1 MCSFS
6 ISGSANATGAAYP
19 QNVYRTFTYD
29 TVTGQQLRLAN
40 LCEISPQLVSLYRRR
55 FREQAPEEQAN
66 LLDRYTDEQ
75 LLEELRNADQTGSLL
90 QSYLTTDG
98 IGIVFPT
105 GDNMDQRIQTIL

>member
-1 MCSFS
+1 M
-6 ISGSANATGAAYP
+6 
-19 QNVYRTFTYD
+19 
-29 TVTGQQLRLAN
+29 TGQQLRLAD